1 MVLTVLPCGGCNIT
15 KILAAPLKKI
25 ENSYLLDGIVRRICR
40 QLRKPIFCKRSKIVL
55 IERIIHADYADLSEE
70 TIRRELMLT
79 KDQTNDIYLTRQMN
93 KVIAR
98 LKMLEEQ
105 EANKILLIKKIVDV
119 EQEPVAA

>member
-1 MVLTVLPCGGCNIT
+1 
-15 KILAAPLKKI
+15 
-25 ENSYLLDGIVRRICR
+25 
-40 QLRKPIFCKRSKIVL
+40 
-55 IERIIHADYADLSEE
+55 
-70 TIRRELMLT
+70 MLT

-105 EANKILLIKKIVDV
+105 EANKILLIEKIVDV